1 MVTTSSRTGTHR
13 LMKGRTIQLLMGLL
27 MAFVAIGAT
36 QVPAAAAQASTLR
49 ASAVQASAV
58 QASAVQAQQVAALAA
73 LAAQSARIPQRASW
87 TCNWYRSGNNVDSY
101 CSVYSG
107 YLRQWA
113 YCAGWGY
120 IYTGWVGVGYSH
132 LWTYCN
138 GYPMTA
144 WGYQSVG

>member
-1 MVTTSSRTGTHR
+1 
-13 LMKGRTIQLLMGLL
+13 MKGRAIQLLMGLL

-36 QVPAAAAQASTLR
+36 QVPAAAQASTLR

-58 QASAVQAQQVAALAA
+58 QASAVQAQQAAA
-73 LAAQSARIPQRASW
+73 LAAQSASIPKRASW

-101 CSVYSG
+101 CTVYSG

-120 IYTGWVGVGYSH
+120 IYTPWVGAGYSH

-138 GYPMTA
+138 GYTLTS
-144 WGYQSVG
+144 WGYQTIG